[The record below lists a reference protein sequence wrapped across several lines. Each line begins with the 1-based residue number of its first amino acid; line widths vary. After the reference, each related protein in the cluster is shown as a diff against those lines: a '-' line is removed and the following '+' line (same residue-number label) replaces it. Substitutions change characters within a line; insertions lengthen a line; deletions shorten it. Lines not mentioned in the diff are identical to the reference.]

1 MLARLKKPKTCIL
14 RHGVVLLAVVGFVI
28 AAVAFFNWRILA
40 LSSSRAAYTWHGP
53 ELHEVVVTN
62 DGDVEN
68 VFVAD
73 MPQQEHGSWEAQHD
87 RIWETF
93 VSNYVAGSSQGRTPP
108 ESLRRLVTH
117 PYQCAAL
124 PYALYNRI
132 QQDLKPWRYLRDKQG
147 SAAVRAAAERYTS
160 TPRRSERVIVQRGE
174 HDGTSK

>member
-1 MLARLKKPKTCIL
+1 MVVRLKKPKTCIL

-28 AAVAFFNWRILA
+28 AAVGFIRRRILA
-40 LSSSRAAYTWHGP
+40 LSSSYTWHRP

-73 MPQQEHGSWEAQHD
+73 MPQQERGSWEAQHD

-93 VSNYVAGSSQGRTPP
+93 VTNYVAGSSKGRTPP

>member
-28 AAVAFFNWRILA
+28 AAVGFIRRRILA
-40 LSSSRAAYTWHGP
+40 LSSSYTWHRP